1 MNVYDKL
8 NKLLEKKEQEKISE
22 DEKKSLEVIKSM
34 LSNRQLFF
42 ICDIDTVLG
51 ILDYL
56 GVKEDELN
64 SYYFELI
71 SPENYQQSFPKERIG
86 VKLK

>member
-86 VKLK
+86 VQLK